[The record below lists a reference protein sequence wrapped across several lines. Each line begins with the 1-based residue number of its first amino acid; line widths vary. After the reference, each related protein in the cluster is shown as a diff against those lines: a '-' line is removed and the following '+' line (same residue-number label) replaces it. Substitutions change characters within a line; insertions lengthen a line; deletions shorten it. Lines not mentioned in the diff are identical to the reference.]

1 MSTWTKTLLGF
12 AIATTII
19 IAITLIAVSSPGR
32 GGGGSEADLSPTVS
46 ISPQP
51 DPSADSPEPGATA
64 TQAADEK
71 AAADVAAHFTEA
83 LYSQSYQDATPNTW
97 ITAIQEHSTER
108 LYEELTAGADPDDAG
123 SMWPEY
129 ISERMTDSVIVKSA
143 QTQVEDEYTVVLVQY
158 ALRTTTRSGTYSS
171 DEAHTLRVVE
181 QDGRWL
187 VDRLNEDPDDL
198 AGFFDHGDHAED

>member
-12 AIATTII
+12 AIATTVI

-32 GGGGSEADLSPTVS
+32 GGSEADTSATVS
-46 ISPQP
+46 LDPQTA
-51 DPSADSPEPGATA
+51 PSAGADSPEPSATA
-64 TQAADEK
+64 TQEADEK

-97 ITAIQEHSTER
+97 ITAIQEHSTPR

-158 ALRTTTRSGTYSS
+158 ALRTTTRSSTYSS